1 MNNMVCWSAA
11 DILHSETCLV
21 FILTGLICSV
31 VRWFHMCRPFDQQSR
46 YFYPAR
52 GQVAFFMAAVA
63 MEFPYVIAPSDPAAW
78 NYVRIFGIVF
88 YPMCMS
94 SIYLRYFR
102 WQRLDRV
109 SNRLSVVVP
118 MTALTVLMVMAL
130 TGNSFLA
137 EGGLPLMASA
147 AVVSLLLS
155 IRIVK
160 VTLWVRKRIN
170 DYHLQNY
177 SSEDDFPYKF
187 AAKVLYLPLVWIL
200 LQWAVFFSGSRELNV
215 AVDLLM
221 AVCLVVVLCAILH
234 PQRAL
239 QPGKVQEDMDRIEED
254 EKEII
259 GEAMAAEAQDS
270 SAENTPLTWD
280 EESKRQVLDIIRR
293 RYKEQHLQKSDVL
306 SEMDKGKAAPASR
319 FIASVG
325 YYNLINM
332 FRLEHARQYI
342 EAHPEAKLAV
352 VAEESG
358 FASGSSFS
366 KAKRSVPEIIP
377 EYVDGVHI

>member
-1 MNNMVCWSAA
+1 MNNMVYWSPA
-11 DILHSETCLV
+11 DIIHSETCLV
-21 FILTGLICSV
+21 FILTGIICSA
-31 VRWFHMCRPFDQQSR
+31 VRCFHMCRPFDQQSR

-52 GQVAFFMAAVA
+52 GQVSFFMAAVA
-63 MEFPYVIAPSDPAAW
+63 MEFPYVIAPADPAAW

-88 YPMCMS
+88 YPMCLS

-118 MTALTVLMVMAL
+118 MTALSILMVMAL

-137 EGGLPLMASA
+137 EGGLPLMISA

-160 VTLWVRKRIN
+160 VTIWVRKRIN
-170 DYHLQNY
+170 DYHRQNY

-187 AAKVLYLPLVWIL
+187 AANVLYLPLVWIL
-200 LQWAVFFSGSRELNV
+200 LQWAVFLSDSKELNV

-221 AVCLVVVLCAILH
+221 SVCLVVALCAILH

-259 GEAMAAEAQDS
+259 GEAMAAEAQDN
-270 SAENTPLTWD
+270 SAENSPLTW
-280 EESKRQVLDIIRR
+280 
-293 RYKEQHLQKSDVL
+293 EQ
-306 SEMDKGKAAPASR
+306 GKAQRPGNHPRIRGRRAHLSRTRRHPLLPIISAPAIPYR
-319 FIASVG
+319 W
-325 YYNLINM
+325 
-332 FRLEHARQYI
+332 RLSHAPPYLRI
-342 EAHPEAKLAV
+342 PAV
-352 VAEESG
+352 PCLCI
-358 FASGSSFS
+358 FPGSL
-366 KAKRSVPEIIP
+366 
-377 EYVDGVHI
+377 